1 VLPTALGYDPRL
13 QFIHEEDAVDAFVRA
28 MKADCRGI
36 YNVAADGVVYLS
48 QTIRLLGRLQAP
60 ILLPAAEV
68 VAGLLKR
75 FNVVDF
81 PTDQLKLLLFGRV
94 VDTARAKDAFGFAPR
109 FSTFDALVDFRDNRS
124 TELTPG
130 PGQRPSWE
138 RELFEYL
145 KSKAQAE
152 KETV

>member
-1 VLPTALGYDPRL
+1 ML
-13 QFIHEEDAVDAFVRA
+13 
-28 MKADCRGI
+28 ADCHGI

-48 QTIRLLGRLQAP
+48 QAIRLLGRLQAP
-60 ILLPAAEV
+60 ILLPAAEA
-68 VAGLLKR
+68 VAGMLKR

-94 VDTARAKDAFGFAPR
+94 VDTARAKKAFGFAPR
-109 FSTFDALVDFRDNRS
+109 FSTFDAVVDYRDNR
-124 TELTPG
+124 TEDLTPVGG
-130 PGQRPSWE
+130 PRPSWE

-145 KSKAQAE
+145 RQKSHAA